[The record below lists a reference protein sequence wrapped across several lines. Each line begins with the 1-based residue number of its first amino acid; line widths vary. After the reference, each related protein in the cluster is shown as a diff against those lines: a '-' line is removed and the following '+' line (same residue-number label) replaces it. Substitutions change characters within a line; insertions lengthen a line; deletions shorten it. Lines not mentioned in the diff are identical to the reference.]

1 MPSKPGVRRENGSST
16 PVALEMRA
24 GQISLHSDWILHGSE
39 PNRSNR
45 GRRGSGELPAPVIFA
60 PEGRRWRSEPPLRV
74 AYSQRIQESPLI
86 GGASRKVLSATIRL
100 PG

>member
-1 MPSKPGVRRENGSST
+1 MPSKPAVRRENGSST

-45 GRRGSGELPAPVIFA
+45 GRRGSGELPAPVILA
-60 PEGRRWRSEPPLRV
+60 AEGRRWRSEPPLRV

>member
-1 MPSKPGVRRENGSST
+1 MPSRPGVRRENGTST

-24 GQISLHSDWILHGSE
+24 GQVSLHSDWILHGSE

-45 GRRGSGELPAPVIFA
+45 RRCGSGELPAPAIFA
-60 PEGRRWRSEPPLRV
+60 AEGRRWRSEPPLRV
-74 AYSQRIQESPLI
+74 TYSHRIQESPLI
-86 GGASRKVLSATIRL
+86 GGSSRKVLSATIRL